1 MLPEGVTLMRAVE
14 VQDAVLRNVGARPWD
29 RDAHDK
35 RILADTIEGRGKI
48 IDSEQE
54 VGGYP
59 EQIPAHAPFDEAAWD
74 LRFMTR
80 K

>member
-1 MLPEGVTLMRAVE
+1 MRAIE
-14 VQDAVLRNVGARPWD
+14 VQDSVLRNAGARPWD

-35 RILADTIEGRGKI
+35 RVLADTIEGRGKI

-59 EQIPAHAPFDEAAWD
+59 TQKPTYQHFDESKWN
-74 LRFMTR
+74 LTYMTPN
-80 K
+80 

>member
-1 MLPEGVTLMRAVE
+1 VIK
-14 VQDAVLRNVGARPWD
+14 NVGARPWD
-29 RDAHDK
+29 RDHTDS

-48 IDSEQE
+48 IDSERE

-59 EQIPAHAPFDEAAWD
+59 AQVATNQSFDESAWD

-80 K
+80 ITR